1 MPNVIAWRARRS
13 QIVRRPA
20 RLRRAIAVPTARM
33 SRPVIGLTGGIG
45 SGKSTVAAMLA
56 ELGADVID
64 TDKVGH
70 EVYRPGTEGF
80 RQVTAAFGADVVA
93 PDGGIDRRRL
103 AAKVFADP
111 GALQRLNAIVH
122 PLIGLAVR
130 EWLLR
135 AQAEPRTTPIVV
147 EAPVL
152 MEAGWRFFDE
162 VWVVVVEPE
171 TAVARVTGSR
181 SVTADEVHRR
191 LAAQMSNDERVRLA
205 DRVIRNDGDLAALR
219 AQVEAAWRAISV

>member
-1 MPNVIAWRARRS
+1 MA
-13 QIVRRPA
+13 
-20 RLRRAIAVPTARM
+20 
-33 SRPVIGLTGGIG
+33 RPVIGLTGGIG

-70 EVYRPGTEGF
+70 DVYRAGTEGF
-80 RQVTAAFGADVVA
+80 RQVMAAFGRDIVA
-93 PDGGIDRRRL
+93 SDGSIDRRAL
-103 AAKVFADP
+103 AARVFADP
-111 GALQRLNAIVH
+111 EALRRLNAIVH

-130 EWLLR
+130 DWLQR
-135 AQAEPRTTPIVV
+135 AQAEPRTAPIVV

-171 TAVARVTGSR
+171 TAVARVTAAR
-181 SVTADEVHRR
+181 DMTADEVRRR
-191 LAAQMSNDERVRLA
+191 LAAQMSNAERVRLA
-205 DRVIRNDGDLAALR
+205 YRVIHNDGDLDALR
-219 AQVEAAWRAISV
+219 VEVEAAWRAITD

>member
-1 MPNVIAWRARRS
+1 MA
-13 QIVRRPA
+13 
-20 RLRRAIAVPTARM
+20 
-33 SRPVIGLTGGIG
+33 RPVIGLTGGIG
-45 SGKSTVAAMLA
+45 SGKSTVAKMLA

-70 EVYRPGTEGF
+70 DVYRPGTDGF
-80 RQVTAAFGADVVA
+80 RQVTTAFGQDIVA
-93 PDGGIDRRRL
+93 PGGGIDRRAL

-111 GALQRLNAIVH
+111 DALARLNAIVH

-130 EWLLR
+130 DWLQR
-135 AQAEPRTTPIVV
+135 AQAEPATTPIVV

-171 TAVARVTGSR
+171 TAVARVTASR
-181 SVTADEVHRR
+181 DMTADEVRR
-191 LAAQMSNDERVRLA
+191 RIAAQMSNAERERLA
-205 DRVIRNDGDLAALR
+205 DRVIRNDGDLAELR
-219 AQVEAAWRAISV
+219 AQVEAAWRAVAG

>member
-1 MPNVIAWRARRS
+1 MAARR
-13 QIVRRPA
+13 
-20 RLRRAIAVPTARM
+20 
-33 SRPVIGLTGGIG
+33 VIGLTGGIG

-70 EVYRPGTEGF
+70 EAYRPGTEGF
-80 RQVTAAFGADVVA
+80 RQVTEAFGQDIVA
-93 PDGGIDRRRL
+93 PDGTIDRRAL

-111 GALQRLNAIVH
+111 AELRRLNAIVH

-130 EWLLR
+130 DWLAR
-135 AQAEPRTTPIVV
+135 AQAAPGSAPIVV

-162 VWVVVVEPE
+162 VWVVIVKPE
-171 TAVARVTGSR
+171 TAIARVTASR
-181 SVTADEVHRR
+181 DMTADEVRR
-191 LAAQMSNDERVRLA
+191 RIDSQLSNADRVRLA
-205 DRVIRNDGDLAALR
+205 DRVIENDGTLDDLR
-219 AQVEAAWRAISV
+219 ERVREAWHAVTA

>member
-1 MPNVIAWRARRS
+1 MA
-13 QIVRRPA
+13 
-20 RLRRAIAVPTARM
+20 
-33 SRPVIGLTGGIG
+33 RPVIGLTGGIG

-80 RQVTAAFGADVVA
+80 RQVTQAFG
-93 PDGGIDRRRL
+93 DGILAVDGTIDRRAL

-111 GALQRLNAIVH
+111 DALRRLNGIVH

-130 EWLLR
+130 DWLQR
-135 AQAEPRTTPIVV
+135 VQAESRTTPIVV

-152 MEAGWRFFDE
+152 MEAGWQFFDE
-162 VWVVVVEPE
+162 VWVVIVEPD
-171 TAVARVTGSR
+171 TAVARVTASR
-181 SVTADEVHRR
+181 PMTPEEVRSR
-191 LAAQMSNDERVRLA
+191 IAAQMSNAERIRRA
-205 DRVIRNDGDLAALR
+205 HRVLRNDGDLPGLR
-219 AQVEAAWRAISV
+219 AQVEAAWRAITG

>member
-1 MPNVIAWRARRS
+1 MA
-13 QIVRRPA
+13 
-20 RLRRAIAVPTARM
+20 
-33 SRPVIGLTGGIG
+33 RPVIGLTGGIG

-56 ELGADVID
+56 DLGADVID

-80 RQVTAAFGADVVA
+80 RQVTAAFGSDVVA
-93 PDGGIDRRRL
+93 TDGTIDRRAL

-111 GALQRLNAIVH
+111 EALRQLNAIVH

-130 EWLLR
+130 DWLLR
-135 AQAEPRTTPIVV
+135 ARVEPRATPIVV

-171 TAVARVTGSR
+171 TALARVTATRGM
-181 SVTADEVHRR
+181 TADEVRRR
-191 LAAQMSNDERVRLA
+191 LDAQMSNAERVRLA
-205 DRVIRNDGDLAALR
+205 DRVIRNDGDLRELR
-219 AQVEAAWRAISV
+219 AEVEAAWRAVRA